1 MQDVLAIEQL
11 SALYKAM
18 TPHVNDTGYSM
29 CMYMYMCNYVHVC
42 VMYMYIHVNLRW
54 IAMFLVLVVIV
65 EQILPDVVIWVVQFV
80 LSPCAVLSWDD
91 VTSF

>member
-1 MQDVLAIEQL
+1 
-11 SALYKAM
+11 
-18 TPHVNDTGYSM
+18 
-29 CMYMYMCNYVHVC
+29 
-42 VMYMYIHVNLRW
+42 MYMYIHVNLRW

-91 VTSF
+91 VASF